1 MNGDPFEPDEGT
13 AFDAPTAMER
23 RLAILRGLFG
33 SWQGDDDHLEEDL
46 RQLYESRRQKR
57 REPS

>member
-1 MNGDPFEPDEGT
+1 MDGDPLKPDKESIT
-13 AFDAPTAMER
+13 DAPMELER
-23 RLAILRGLFG
+23 KLAILRGLFG
-33 SWQGDDDHLEEDL
+33 SWQGDDDRLEEDL